1 MSTTEEFK
9 RLFETCTDK
18 IQPPQNQREVNVYD
32 AMDML
37 KKHGV
42 EAINNCKDL
51 LDAGLL
57 KTLKS
62 IVVIVWDNIDFTVR
76 YLSLDYNDPDVVTAL
91 SHITNIAT
99 ATQSIQATLNRD
111 AEQRDRDSLPNLF
124 ERCTANL
131 MKPNAK
137 KTQEAYDILDKLRR
151 EAYDYF
157 HEQYDHGQSRTT
169 LNVINVLDEFM
180 QTTST
185 KLVELNTKIQ
195 DKSQITIAQ
204 TNLASIQNA
213 VNKIRKRQAERQRQD
228 TSNPIDS
235 LYPAKAPLTQT
246 ELLRNEGEPRARHA
260 TTHELNRVRRSNNK
274 PVDKKLNMSELLMQL
289 KNAADTAE

>member
-1 MSTTEEFK
+1 MWTIED
-9 RLFETCTDK
+9 FERFFDTCTDE
-18 IQPPQNQREVNVYD
+18 IQLSQKENDVTVYD
-32 AMDML
+32 AMDIL
-37 KKHGV
+37 KDLGLK
-42 EAINNCKDL
+42 AINNYKDSR
-51 LDAGLL
+51 DAGLL
-57 KTLKS
+57 ETLKS
-62 IVVIVWDNIDFTVR
+62 IVRVAWSNVKFTVSR
-76 YLSLDYNDPDVVTAL
+76 LSLTDHDTEVVRAR
-91 SHITNIAT
+91 SRIINIAS
-99 ATQSIQATLNRD
+99 AIQSLQATLNRD

-260 TTHELNRVRRSNNK
+260 TTHELNRVRRSNDE
-274 PVDKKLNMSELLMQL
+274 PVDKKSNMSELLMQL
-289 KNAADTAE
+289 KNAADAAE